1 LVSEF
6 SSYHIVYTRAKRSGG
21 PSRVP
26 TGVTIKQEPELPIA
40 VRFKVKGMK
49 LHKYNDA
56 PVGFRSEFFRW
67 EERSGGP
74 QDRFGLDAHLG
85 QLVRLTEAIS

>member
-1 LVSEF
+1 MSR
-6 SSYHIVYTRAKRSGG
+6 SSKSLNYLL
-21 PSRVP
+21 PS
-26 TGVTIKQEPELPIA
+26 A
-40 VRFKVKGMK
+40 YFKVKGMK
-49 LHKYNDA
+49 LHKYNGA